1 MKKLLFVFAAVAT
14 VFAFVSCDKSSSE
27 QLKAEYL
34 PFKTDDKDAWGLLG
48 KDGKPLF
55 KDEFDA
61 ELSPSINGVFA
72 VETKNGIS
80 LYRTSEKPELIKGCE
95 DLKAVGM
102 MNEGLI
108 PIVRKGQRIEY
119 VDKNGKTKFVLNPY
133 KNKEIVS
140 ASIFIDGLAA
150 IGTDD
155 EKYGFIDAKG
165 KVVIEPKYSYVSV
178 FNEGLCLVQKIE
190 KNKDTL
196 MVIINKDGKE
206 VKKLPKDIYIE
217 STIFEEGKLYAQIGT
232 GENRRCAF
240 FDTKGEIMRKL
251 PKKVKWVSDYQGDY
265 YIYSDE
271 EGNKGVNDM
280 KDETVIRA
288 KYESMEFVGK
298 KTFLVEKGDKW
309 NLIDDEDN
317 VIKTFEDY
325 TIMRYSD
332 DWECLLGTDSD
343 GKTELLN
350 IKGEKISNEAFIL
363 GKSFYLCASG
373 VNSDYFDV
381 AATAEKLANC
391 VSDNGIGKIKLGDSM
406 QQWLDSDK
414 PALYREE
421 NSAMVYP
428 FMAEV
433 ENINKCRLGL
443 QVISKN
449 PITIEKYSTEY
460 YYGYSFRS
468 FNGYGFNPNAKV
480 NAVSLFLQFDTEDKV
495 KNVERLVPA
504 LRDKLIK
511 KGYKVS
517 EQGTFGCELS
527 KGNNTLVVVPLIA
540 DNEPAL
546 IMELMHTSDRTMMK
560 SLEQIENIYKQ
571 NKERYKDREN
581 EEVEKPSLI
590 EIGVETSTEEP
601 LQEVAVEPVTGL

>member
-1 MKKLLFVFAAVAT
+1 MKKLLFVFAAVAV
-14 VFAFVSCDKSSSE
+14 VFTFVSCDKSSSE

-34 PFKTDDKDAWGLLG
+34 PFKTDEKDAWGLLG

-55 KDEFDA
+55 KDEFDG
-61 ELSPSINGVFA
+61 EISPSINGVFA

-119 VDKNGKTKFVLNPY
+119 VDKDGKTKFVLNPH
-133 KNKEIVS
+133 KNKEIVF
-140 ASIFIDGLAA
+140 ASIFIDGLAV
-150 IGTDD
+150 IETDD
-155 EKYGFIDAKG
+155 EKYGFINAKG

-178 FNEGLCLVQKIE
+178 FNEGLCLVQRIE
-190 KNKDTL
+190 KDKDTL

-206 VKKLPKDIYIE
+206 VKKLPKDISIE
-217 STIFEEGKLYAQIGT
+217 SNVFKEGKLYAKIGT

-271 EGNKGVNDM
+271 EGNKGVNNM

-325 TIMRYSD
+325 TIMRYFD

-350 IKGEKISNEAFIL
+350 TKGEKISNEAFVL
-363 GKSFYLCASG
+363 RNSFYPCVSG

-391 VSDNGIGKIKLGDSM
+391 ISDNGIGKIKLGDSM
-406 QQWLDSDK
+406 QQWLDGDK

-421 NSAMVYP
+421 NTAMVYP

-433 ENINKCRLGL
+433 ENINKCRLCL

-468 FNGYGFNPNAKV
+468 FSGYGFNQNAKV
-480 NAVSLFLQFDTEDKV
+480 NAVSLFLQLDTEDKV
-495 KNVERLVPA
+495 KDVESLVSA

-511 KGYKVS
+511 KGYRVS
-517 EQGTFGCELS
+517 KQGTFGCELS

-546 IMELMHTSDRTMMK
+546 IMELVPTSDRTMMK
-560 SLEQIENIYKQ
+560 SLEQIESLYKQ

-581 EEVEKPSLI
+581 EEVEEPSPF
-590 EIGVETSTEEP
+590 GSVETATET
-601 LQEVAVEPVTGL
+601 AVEIPERY

>member
-119 VDKNGKTKFVLNPY
+119 VDKVGKTKFVLNPY
-133 KNKEIVS
+133 KNKEIVF
-140 ASIFIDGLAA
+140 ASIFIDGLAV
-150 IGTDD
+150 IETDD
-155 EKYGFIDAKG
+155 EKYGFIDTKG

-206 VKKLPKDIYIE
+206 VKKLPKDISIG
-217 STIFEEGKLYAQIGT
+217 SNVFEEGKLYAKIGT
-232 GENRRCAF
+232 GENRRCVF

-251 PKKVKWVSDYQGDY
+251 PKKVKRVSDYQGDY

-271 EGNKGVNDM
+271 EGNKGVNNM
-280 KDETVIRA
+280 KDETIIRA

-325 TIMRYSD
+325 TIMSYSD

-350 IKGEKISNEAFIL
+350 TKGEKISNEAFIL
-363 GKSFYLCASG
+363 AKTFYPCTSG

-406 QQWLDSDK
+406 QQWLDGDK

-421 NSAMVYP
+421 NSAMVYA

-433 ENINKCRLGL
+433 ENINKCQLGL

-480 NAVSLFLQFDTEDKV
+480 NAVSLLLELDTEDKM
-495 KNVERLVPA
+495 KDVESIVPV

-527 KGNNTLVVVPLIA
+527 KGNNILVVVPLIA

-546 IMELMHTSDRTMMK
+546 IMELMPTSDRTMMK
-560 SLEQIENIYKQ
+560 SLEQIESLYKQ

-581 EEVEKPSLI
+581 EEVEELSPF
-590 EIGVETSTEEP
+590 EIGVETATEEP